1 MCLEMDG
8 LDLRVWRSVVLV
20 FRRLGR
26 EVEMTDND
34 EAEEDEG
41 SAKP

>member
-8 LDLRVWRSVVLV
+8 LGLWVWRSVVLV
-20 FRRLGR
+20 FGRLGR

-41 SAKP
+41 GANP